1 LGLRGPDLWRL
12 VIELVPGTEAGT
24 LAIADRSAEASVNT
38 ECTPC
43 QEMCLSTSLTG
54 AELSLAGRVNELAA
68 LYQLTDRLFRAA
80 SLTDVCDAAL
90 DAIHRTLHCQRA
102 SILLFDDSGIMK
114 FVAWRGLSDGY
125 RRAVEG
131 HSPWTRDARDP
142 EPICIDDITN
152 ADLPESLK
160 ATVRAE
166 CIGGL
171 AFIPLLAKG
180 EMVGKFM
187 TYYDAPHVFA
197 NAEIELAVTIAR
209 QLGFALERLR
219 DADEQRRAQARHDLL
234 ARELHHRTKNLFAV
248 VDAVVARSFAGK
260 RTVKEAE
267 TAVLDRLHALAHA
280 HALLVDQQW
289 QGADIAEIVRT
300 EMGPYADRV
309 TIDGPSVTL
318 NAQAAQ
324 NFALALHELATNAA
338 KYGALS
344 NLTGRVHISWSI
356 LQPDAHRQFNFRWE
370 ERGGP
375 PVMPPAHK
383 GFGSAVLEQVMA
395 EYFGAPPQI
404 EFAVG
409 GVRYVVTGS
418 LEAIAHQAECSVGN
432 P

>member
-1 LGLRGPDLWRL
+1 
-12 VIELVPGTEAGT
+12 
-24 LAIADRSAEASVNT
+24 
-38 ECTPC
+38 
-43 QEMCLSTSLTG
+43 
-54 AELSLAGRVNELAA
+54 
-68 LYQLTDRLFRAA
+68 
-80 SLTDVCDAAL
+80 
-90 DAIHRTLHCQRA
+90 
-102 SILLFDDSGIMK
+102 MK

-131 HSPWTRDARDP
+131 HSPWTRDSRDP

-152 ADLPESLK
+152 ADLPESLR

-166 CIGGL
+166 RLGGL
-171 AFIPLLAKG
+171 ALIPLLAKG
-180 EMVGKFM
+180 ELVGKFM
-187 TYYDAPHVFA
+187 TYYDTPHVFA

-209 QLGFALERLR
+209 QLGFAVERLR
-219 DADEQRRAQARHDLL
+219 DADEQRRAQARLDLL
-234 ARELHHRTKNLFAV
+234 TRELHHRTKNLFAV
-248 VDAVVARSFAGK
+248 VNAVVARSFAGN

-267 TAVLDRLHALAHA
+267 TAVLDRLHVLAHA
-280 HALLVDQQW
+280 HALLVDKQW
-289 QGADIAEIVRT
+289 QGADITEIVRT
-300 EMGPYADRV
+300 EMGPYVDRV

-356 LQPDAHRQFNFRWE
+356 LQPNAHRQFNFRWE

-375 PVMPPAHK
+375 QVMPPAHK
-383 GFGSAVLEQVMA
+383 GFGSAVLGQVMA

-404 EFAVG
+404 EFAVSG
-409 GVRYVVTGS
+409 IRYAVTGS
-418 LEAIAHQAECSVGN
+418 LETIAHQPECSVGN